1 MLLRADLPPLL
12 PGSLLYGGWVEL
24 CVCVCVCVCVYFWLW
39 WLFLTCLLGRLHFL
53 LGWLCVCGVPEGVCV
68 FVCVC
73 VFVLYVCVWTLP
85 VDHRHVG
92 VVEAGARSLL
102 PHYQII
108 RPLRLPPPWWRHTN
122 AAKSHVFTKI
132 EQIEVKSNLPLVSGT
147 SPGHFVSCFYVG
159 SIENGPQLEL
169 LSGLPWLQLSW
180 TDKSYC

>member
-1 MLLRADLPPLL
+1 MLLRVDLPPLL

-24 CVCVCVCVCVYFWLW
+24 CVCVCVLLAMVAIFNLSARTTALSPRLIVCVWGPWGSVCLCVCVS
-39 WLFLTCLLGRLHFL
+39 
-53 LGWLCVCGVPEGVCV
+53 VP
-68 FVCVC
+68 
-73 VFVLYVCVWTLP
+73 YVCVWSLP

-92 VVEAGARSLL
+92 VVEASARSLL

-108 RPLRLPPPWWRHTN
+108 RPLPLPPPRWRHTN
-122 AAKSHVFTKI
+122 ATKSHVFTKI
-132 EQIEVKSNLPLVSGT
+132 EQIEVKSNLPLVSGA

-159 SIENGPQLEL
+159 SIENGSQLQL